1 MHSNSVFC
9 TLAYLATY
17 TVAVCTRNGLSSAL
31 DKYLAGSAGQP
42 SLRVASTVKIS
53 SNGYVQRAIADTAFG
68 NITSLYRPKF
78 KVEALDT
85 ATCQGARYTVVTER
99 NQTTGAATPALVSFR
114 LMLEESDGPIKE
126 IEIMNVVRGQH
137 ILFYPD
143 KFEET
148 TPDLFTS
155 SQVSDGSH
163 KALNRQEI
171 ISVANTYLEG
181 VQSGNNSLVKAGPT
195 CPRISN
201 GLQTSGHC
209 DQGMQ
214 QFKWP
219 VDSRRWIAD
228 TETGVAFGVFIFRGA
243 LMVDNKTGD
252 YINEYLKIRDG
263 RIQQIRAV
271 MIYSDR
277 YIKSVWPEDSE
288 RHYRI

>member
-1 MHSNSVFC
+1 M
-9 TLAYLATY
+9 
-17 TVAVCTRNGLSSAL
+17 
-31 DKYLAGSAGQP
+31 
-42 SLRVASTVKIS
+42 
-53 SNGYVQRAIADTAFG
+53 
-68 NITSLYRPKF
+68 
-78 KVEALDT
+78 
-85 ATCQGARYTVVTER
+85 VTER

-114 LMLEESDGPIKE
+114 LMLEDSDGPVKE
-126 IEIMNVVRGQH
+126 VEVMNVVKGQH

-143 KFEET
+143 KFENS

-155 SQVSDGSH
+155 GQVSDEVH
-163 KALNRQEI
+163 KKQSRQEI

-243 LMVDNKTGD
+243 LKVDNKTGD

-263 RIQQIRAV
+263 RIQEIRAV

-277 YIKSVWPEDSE
+277 FIKTVWPEDSD
-288 RHYRI
+288 RHYKI

>member
-1 MHSNSVFC
+1 MHSKSLLC
-9 TLAYLATY
+9 TLACLTTSA
-17 TVAVCTRNGLSSAL
+17 VAVCTRKGLSSAL
-31 DKYLAGSAGQP
+31 DKYLTGSAGQP
-42 SLRVASTVKIS
+42 SLQVSSTAKIS
-53 SNGYVQRAIADTAFG
+53 SNGYVQNGIGDTAFG

-85 ATCQGARYTVVTER
+85 ATCQGARYTVAMER

-114 LMLEESDGPIKE
+114 LMLEDSDGPVKE
-126 IEIMNVVRGQH
+126 VEVMNVVRGQH

-148 TPDLFTS
+148 TPDLYTS
-155 SQVSDGSH
+155 SQVSDSSH
-163 KALNRQEI
+163 KMLSRREI

-228 TETGVAFGVFIFRGA
+228 AETGVAFGVFIFRGA

-277 YIKSVWPEDSE
+277 FIKSVWPEDSE
-288 RHYRI
+288 RHYQA

>member
-1 MHSNSVFC
+1 
-9 TLAYLATY
+9 L
-17 TVAVCTRNGLSSAL
+17 VASTIAACTRNGLSSAL
-31 DKYLAGSAGQP
+31 DDYFAGVTGKPA
-42 SLRVASTVKIS
+42 LRVASAAKIS
-53 SNGYVQRAIADTAFG
+53 SNGYMQKAIADTAFG

-78 KVEALDT
+78 RVQALDT
-85 ATCQGARYTVVTER
+85 ATCQAARYTVVTER
-99 NQTTGAATPALVSFR
+99 NQTTGANTPALVSLR
-114 LMLEESDGPIKE
+114 LMLEDSDGPVKE
-126 IEIMNVVRGQH
+126 VEVMNVVRGQH

-163 KALNRQEI
+163 KMLSRQEI

-263 RIQQIRAV
+263 KIQQIRAV
-271 MIYSDR
+271 MIYSDK

-288 RHYRI
+288 RHYKA